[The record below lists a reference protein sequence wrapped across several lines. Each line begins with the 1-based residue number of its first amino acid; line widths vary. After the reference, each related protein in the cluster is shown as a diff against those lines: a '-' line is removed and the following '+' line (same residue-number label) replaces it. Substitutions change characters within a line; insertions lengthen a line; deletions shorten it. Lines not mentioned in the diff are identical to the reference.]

1 MASDVAGSRPVLT
14 AAEMAVR
21 QAAHAAR
28 RAAVVETRA
37 YIAEKMRAAVACAG
51 RPMHLREALR
61 HVSLDGL
68 ILEFGVAYGRSI
80 TVIGK
85 LVAPRKVH
93 GFDSFEGLPEDWAAG
108 VGKGAFAQA
117 QLPEVPD
124 NVELLVGW
132 FDNTLPPFLAANPG
146 PIAFLHVDC
155 DLYSSTRTILT
166 LCAERIVKGT
176 VIAFDEYFGYDGW
189 REHEFKAFHEFC
201 AAHNRTYRYLT
212 MVPTRFQA
220 SVIMTN

>member
-1 MASDVAGSRPVLT
+1 MATEVAGARPVLSEAET
-14 AAEMAVR
+14 ALR

-28 RAAVVETRA
+28 RAAMVETRA
-37 YIAEKMRAAVACAG
+37 YITDHMQAAVSCKG
-51 RPMHLREALR
+51 RPAHLREALR
-61 HVSLDGL
+61 HMSLDGL

-80 TVIGK
+80 TVIGN

-93 GFDSFEGLPEDWAAG
+93 GFDSFEGLPEDWAGG

-117 QLPEVPD
+117 QLPEVPE

-132 FDNTLPPFLAANPG
+132 FDDTLPPFLAANDG

-155 DLYSSTRTILT
+155 DLYSSTKTILK

-201 AAHNRTYRYLT
+201 AANNRTYRYLT